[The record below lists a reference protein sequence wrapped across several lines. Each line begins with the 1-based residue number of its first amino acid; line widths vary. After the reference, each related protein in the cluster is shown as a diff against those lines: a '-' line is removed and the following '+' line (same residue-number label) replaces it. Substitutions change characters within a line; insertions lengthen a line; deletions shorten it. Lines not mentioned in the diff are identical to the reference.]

1 MLIKENALDA
11 AYAVRFLRL
20 LTMKW
25 TDTKAYKQG
34 IIDKDGK
41 LIKKNLDSSDRKV
54 WNMFHKLAFN
64 LKRLINKLPFG
75 KATLSSYIAG
85 LWLLKDHTE
94 MDDNELAFV
103 LREVTGIDP
112 LKNTLQE
119 NSLFINNSNQLFEGT
134 YKQMFNSLKK
144 LKALPKETKI
154 YFGHEYTLK
163 NSEFCES
170 LDKNN
175 YELKKKILEIKNK
188 IKINCRFNFFKF

>member
-1 MLIKENALDA
+1 MLIKENVLDA

-134 YKQMFNSLKK
+134 YKLNKNLILPISGEELVLKGSNVVVESNCDPIGDIFGTPVYK
-144 LKALPKETKI
+144 VYHTNTK
-154 YFGHEYTLK
+154 
-163 NSEFCES
+163 
-170 LDKNN
+170 N
-175 YELKKKILEIKNK
+175 YVYVTQEELKDV
-188 IKINCRFNFFKF
+188 